1 MVPTLNAGM
10 LGIQANLAE
19 TIALAQDHGFEGVD
33 VDITE
38 VADLVET
45 HGPEHVKDLFTSAG
59 IRAGQWSLPVEFRQD
74 EATWRQGLGELPRL
88 AGAAQAVGIERTA
101 TWIVPCSDE
110 LNFKDNFEQHVTRL
124 RPVAEILSEHGCRLG
139 LEFIGPRTLRMS
151 KRYQFI
157 HTLDG
162 MLELIQAI
170 GTGNVGFLLDCYHV
184 YTSHSSM
191 DEVRRLTN
199 NDIVVV
205 HVNDAPAGVPV
216 DEQLDLVRTLPGET
230 GVIDIAGF
238 LQTLQAIGYDGPV
251 TPEPF
256 SERLHTLTPAN
267 AAREAGEAMR
277 RIWELAG
284 LSKQKRR

>member
-1 MVPTLNAGM
+1 MIPTLNVDM
-10 LGIQANLAE
+10 LGIQANLPE

-33 VDITE
+33 VSITE
-38 VADLVET
+38 VADLVDA
-45 HGPEHVKDLFTSAG
+45 HGVEYVRDLFASAG
-59 IRAGQWSLPVEFRQD
+59 IRAGQWGMPVEFRRD
-74 EATWRQGLGELPRL
+74 EAVWRQGLAALPRL
-88 AGAAQAVGIERTA
+88 AGAAQAVSIERTA

-110 LNFKDNFEQHVTRL
+110 LDFKANFEQHVTRL
-124 RPVAEILSEHGCRLG
+124 RPVAEILAEHGCRLG

-170 GTGNVGFLLDCYHV
+170 GTGNLGLLLDCYHV
-184 YTSHSSM
+184 YTSHGSL

-199 NDIVVV
+199 SDIVVV

-256 SERLHTLTPAN
+256 SERLHSLSPAN

-284 LSKQKRR
+284 LSNQK

>member
-1 MVPTLNAGM
+1 MIPTLNVDM
-10 LGIQANLAE
+10 LGIQANLPE

-33 VDITE
+33 VSITE
-38 VADLVET
+38 VADLVDA
-45 HGPEHVKDLFTSAG
+45 HGVEYVRDLFASAG
-59 IRAGQWSLPVEFRQD
+59 IRAGQWGMPVEFRRD
-74 EATWRQGLGELPRL
+74 EAVWRQGLAALPRL

-110 LNFKDNFEQHVTRL
+110 LDFKANFEQHVTRL
-124 RPVAEILSEHGCRLG
+124 RPVAEILAEHGCRLG

-170 GTGNVGFLLDCYHV
+170 GTGNLGLLLDCYHV
-184 YTSHSSM
+184 YTSHGSL

-199 NDIVVV
+199 SDIVVV

-256 SERLHTLTPAN
+256 SERLHSLSPAN

-284 LSKQKRR
+284 LSNQK

>member
-1 MVPTLNAGM
+1 MIPTLNVDM
-10 LGIQANLAE
+10 LGIQATLPE
-19 TIALAQDHGFEGVD
+19 TIALARAHGFEGVD

-38 VADLVET
+38 VADLVDA
-45 HGPEHVKDLFTSAG
+45 HGPEYVRDLFASAG
-59 IRAGQWSLPVEFRQD
+59 IRAGQWGLPLDFRRD

-88 AGAAQAVGIERTA
+88 VGAAQAVGIERTA
-101 TWIVPCSDE
+101 TWIMPCSDE
-110 LNFKDNFEQHVTRL
+110 LDFKANFEHHVARL
-124 RPVAEILSEHGCRLG
+124 RPVTEILNEHGCRLG

-151 KRYQFI
+151 KRYPFV

-162 MLELIQAI
+162 MMELIQAI
-170 GTGNVGFLLDCYHV
+170 GAGNVGLLLDCYHV
-184 YTSHSSM
+184 YTSHGSLA
-191 DEVRRLTN
+191 EVRRLTN
-199 NDIVVV
+199 SDIVVV

-238 LQTLQAIGYDGPV
+238 LQALQAIGYDGPV

-256 SERLHTLTPAN
+256 SERLHTLSPAR

-277 RIWELAG
+277 RVWQLAG
-284 LSKQKRR
+284 LSMQL

>member
-1 MVPTLNAGM
+1 M
-10 LGIQANLAE
+10 LGIQANLPE
-19 TIALAQDHGFEGVD
+19 TIALARDHGFEGVE
-33 VDITE
+33 VDIAE
-38 VADLVET
+38 VADLVDA
-45 HGPEHVKDLFTSAG
+45 HGPEYVRDLFTSTG
-59 IRAGQWSLPVEFRQD
+59 IRQGQWGLLLDFRRD

-101 TWIVPCSDE
+101 TWIMPCSDE
-110 LNFKDNFEQHVTRL
+110 LDFKANFEQHLTRL
-124 RPVAEILSEHGCRLG
+124 RPIAEILNDHGCRLG
-139 LEFIGPRTLRMS
+139 LEFVGPRTLRMS

-170 GTGNVGFLLDCYHV
+170 GAGNVGLLLDCYHV
-184 YTSHSSM
+184 YTSHGSL

-199 NDIVVV
+199 SDIVVV
-205 HVNDAPAGVPV
+205 HVNDAPAGMPV

-238 LQTLQAIGYDGPV
+238 LQALQTIGYDGPV

-256 SERLHTLTPAN
+256 SERLHSLSPAN

-277 RIWELAG
+277 RVWELAG
-284 LSKQKRR
+284 LSNQKRR